1 VKQPQDLDEWR
12 LAGLTPEQGLAR
24 WSVVFAAMPPAA
36 RMSVSTGWG
45 WVTWE
50 PTDPD
55 AAQLARLA
63 GRTPKPVLTEI
74 GVRDPD
80 SRIRKLSIPPASDPV
95 TSSTWS
101 ALSGLIGGGA
111 AGMWWW
117 GLQLPTLVLAVAT
130 AGGTLGTSI
139 LWRRWSASRRPP
151 VKVLTERD
159 SAAPN
164 VLVGAKVLTWV
175 TDQMRTHE
183 SENVDDQRRTAGVPH
198 QRPSEFAE
206 AVYQLHRALWA
217 LATDAGGNAQ
227 ATLAE
232 MTSYARLVGQLLEA
246 RERVR
251 RASTV
256 RVARPA
262 PAPRAENP
270 AAERLRDA
278 GKRLDDVISGQRHAA
293 DVIGDINRRFDEA
306 G

>member
-1 VKQPQDLDEWR
+1 
-12 LAGLTPEQGLAR
+12 
-24 WSVVFAAMPPAA
+24 
-36 RMSVSTGWG
+36 
-45 WVTWE
+45 
-50 PTDPD
+50 
-55 AAQLARLA
+55 
-63 GRTPKPVLTEI
+63 
-74 GVRDPD
+74 
-80 SRIRKLSIPPASDPV
+80 
-95 TSSTWS
+95 
-101 ALSGLIGGGA
+101 
-111 AGMWWW
+111 
-117 GLQLPTLVLAVAT
+117 
-130 AGGTLGTSI
+130 
-139 LWRRWSASRRPP
+139 
-151 VKVLTERD
+151 LTERD

-183 SENVDDQRRTAGVPH
+183 SENVDDQRRTAGVSR
-198 QRPSEFAE
+198 QRPPEFAE

-217 LATDAGGNAQ
+217 LATDADDNAQ

>member
-1 VKQPQDLDEWR
+1 MKQPQDLDEWR

-175 TDQMRTHE
+175 TDQMRIHE
-183 SENVDDQRRTAGVPH
+183 SANVEDQRGTAGAPH
-198 QRPSEFAE
+198 QRPPEFAE

-217 LATDAGGNAQ
+217 LATDEGDNAQ

-232 MTSYARLVGQLLEA
+232 MTRYARLYRQLLDA

-262 PAPRAENP
+262 PAPTAKDL

-278 GKRLDDVISGQRHAA
+278 GMRLEDVIQGQRHAA

>member
-1 VKQPQDLDEWR
+1 M
-12 LAGLTPEQGLAR
+12 
-24 WSVVFAAMPPAA
+24 SMP
-36 RMSVSTGWG
+36 TGWG
-45 WVTWE
+45 WVIWE

-74 GVRDPD
+74 AVRDPD

-117 GLQLPTLVLAVAT
+117 GLQLPTLVLAVAA

-139 LWRRWSASRRPP
+139 LWRRWSTSRRPQ
-151 VKVLTERD
+151 VKVLTEGD

-164 VLVGAKVLTWV
+164 VLAGAKVVTWV
-175 TDQMRTHE
+175 TNQIRIHE
-183 SENVDDQRRTAGVPH
+183 SANVEDQGRTMDVADQRP
-198 QRPSEFAE
+198 PEFVE
-206 AVYQLHRALWA
+206 AVNQLHRALWA
-217 LATDAGGNAQ
+217 LAIDEGDNAQ

-232 MTSYARLVGQLLEA
+232 MTRYARLVRQFLEA

-256 RVARPA
+256 GIARPVPA
-262 PAPRAENP
+262 PAARDH

-278 GKRLDDVISGQRHAA
+278 GSRLEDVIQGQRHAA

-306 G
+306 D